1 MKEGFFPCG
10 SHRGVDSGRSRSRSP
25 LPAGEVLTPEFWIR
39 KLPDPDEVILSEEE
53 IAAFNLEIR
62 GRLSGI
68 VLDLASYPEEM
79 AGEELKRLLEERK
92 PPEKELY
99 LGGRRLGASFWEEL
113 LREMNL
119 EEIKKINRVRYAC
132 TVRPTWI
139 RVFPAAAMITDR
151 PEEREFDLFQETA
164 LDPAEPVIVLHES
177 AGGEWFFVQASFSRG
192 WVAAADL
199 AVAGSREAW
208 LDYLESKSF
217 LVVTGSRLR
226 LGYNPCSPE
235 VSELE
240 FLMGSRIPLA
250 APEEIPEVVDNQS
263 PAGNYVVK
271 LPVRGENGELAFK
284 LALVP
289 RVADVYEGY
298 LPYTRAGIIRQ
309 AFKMLGERYGW
320 GGRYNL
326 RDCSAFVRDV
336 YRSFGFQFPRNS
348 REQELVPGRDVF
360 FANAGEEKRG
370 RLLDRLLPGA
380 TLHMPGHV
388 MLYLGRHRDE
398 YYVIHAIAYCGERE
412 KRVPD
417 DTIAAVPVN
426 EIAVTTLSLPRRA
439 TGRKLQAALTLGKQI
454 GR

>member
-1 MKEGFFPCG
+1 MKEGFSLCG
-10 SHRGVDSGRSRSRSP
+10 HHRGIASGRSRSKSP

-39 KLPDPDEVILSEEE
+39 KLPDPDGIILSEGE
-53 IAAFNLEIR
+53 IAAYNLEVR
-62 GRLSGI
+62 RRLSGI

-92 PPEKELY
+92 QPDRELY
-99 LGGRRLGASFWEEL
+99 LGGRRLGAFFWEEL
-113 LREMNL
+113 SREMNL
-119 EEIKKINRVRYAC
+119 QGIREVNRVHYAC
-132 TVRPTWI
+132 TVRPTGI
-139 RVFPAAAMITDR
+139 RAFPAAAMITER

-199 AVAGSREAW
+199 AVARSREAW

-250 APEEIPEVVDNQS
+250 APEEIPEAVDNHS

-271 LPVRGENGELAFK
+271 LPVRGKNGELAFK

-289 RVADVYEGY
+289 RVADVSEGY
-298 LPYTRAGIIRQ
+298 LSYTRAGIIRQ
-309 AFKMLGERYGW
+309 AFKMLGERYSW
-320 GGRYNL
+320 GGRFNL

-348 REQELVPGRDVF
+348 REQELVPGKGVF
-360 FANAGEEKRG
+360 FANAGEGERK

-398 YYVIHAIAYCGERE
+398 YYVIHAIAYYGDRE
-412 KRVPD
+412 KRNPD
-417 DTIAAVPVN
+417 GTLAAVPVN

-439 TGRKLQAALTLGKQI
+439 SGQQLLAALTLGKQI
-454 GR
+454 ER